1 MSLRAPQ
8 CHDDLVNFR
17 IKRLLMLG
25 SAPAVRI
32 CESEFGLPRFEWRL
46 LAALVERGE
55 SSPTL
60 LAATAGVERA
70 RASRALSSLAAKRL
84 VVRLSQPADGRRATV
99 RATADGVRLY
109 RRLFPRLAEV
119 NVRLLAALD
128 DQELD
133 ALEECLRKLT
143 ATAERILGDP
153 PPSELKTPRRLGG
166 SRRVWA
172 EQAAAKARSALPGT

>member
-1 MSLRAPQ
+1 MSLREPQ

-32 CESEFGLPRFEWRL
+32 CEGEFGLPRFEWRL
-46 LAALVERGE
+46 LAALVEHGE
-55 SSPTL
+55 TSPTQ
-60 LAATAGVERA
+60 LAAAAGVERA
-70 RASRALSSLAAKRL
+70 RASRALSSLAEKRL
-84 VVRLSQPADGRRATV
+84 IVRLAHPTDMRRATV
-99 RATADGVRLY
+99 RATGDGVRLY

-133 ALEECLRKLT
+133 ALECCLRKLT
-143 ATAERILGDP
+143 ANAERILSDRP
-153 PPSELKTPRRLGG
+153 RSNQKTPRRLGG

-172 EQAAAKARSALPGT
+172 EQAAARARSALPAS